1 MRYYIRLRQQ
11 TWPDGAGDASAR
23 PLSIRDPDDAVDRLR
38 TAEHLKHEMGDIG
51 PGDEHPRTDILLVRR
66 SIVPCQAP
74 IEQTGRAHNG
84 PVQDTVAKEILHKRQ
99 VLVVPA
105 ERGLGQ
111 RSRQMPHEEPVAGVV
126 PRRVRPPG

>member
-1 MRYYIRLRQQ
+1 MAPAMLHKTR
-11 TWPDGAGDASAR
+11 A
-23 PLSIRDPDDAVDRLR
+23 LSIRDPDDAVDRLR

-51 PGDEHPRTDILLVRR
+51 PGDERPRTGPSARTPFDSSLSGADLR
-66 SIVPCQAP
+66 
-74 IEQTGRAHNG
+74 EQTGRARER

-111 RSRQMPHEEPVAGVV
+111 RSRPDAA
-126 PRRVRPPG
+126 